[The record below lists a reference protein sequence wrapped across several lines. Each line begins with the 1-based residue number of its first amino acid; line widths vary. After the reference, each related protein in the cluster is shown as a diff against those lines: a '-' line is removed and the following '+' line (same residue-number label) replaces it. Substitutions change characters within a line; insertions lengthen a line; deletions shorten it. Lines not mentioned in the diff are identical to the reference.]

1 LNIWIVLHDV
11 VQYSAD
17 DTSQG
22 VETFLIL

>member
-1 LNIWIVLHDV
+1 LNIRIVLHDV

-17 DTSQG
+17 DNSQG